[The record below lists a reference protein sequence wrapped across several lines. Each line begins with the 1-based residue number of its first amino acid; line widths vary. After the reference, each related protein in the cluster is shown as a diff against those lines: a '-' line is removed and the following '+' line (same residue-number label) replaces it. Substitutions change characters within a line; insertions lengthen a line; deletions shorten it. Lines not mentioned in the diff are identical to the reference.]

1 MLFSPFHRELH
12 LFFPGIVDPNLGVSR
27 GTSLILSAALSSG
40 DALPGWLHF
49 EPLRAAFWGTPPYVE
64 DAGQQH
70 G

>member
-1 MLFSPFHRELH
+1 
-12 LFFPGIVDPNLGVSR
+12 VDPNLGVSR